1 MASLATVS
9 TQAANQR
16 VPTEQPS
23 PRTAMQAGG
32 FFYCVHDSTHHLRAQ
47 HYKDYVM
54 VCGLEGSWNTATALT
69 N

>member
-16 VPTEQPS
+16 VPTEPPS

-32 FFYCVHDSTHHLRAQ
+32 FFYDVHETTPNLRAQ
-47 HYKDYVM
+47 HYKYYVM
-54 VCGLEGSWNTATALT
+54 ACVLEASWNTATALT